1 MRKIFIPT
9 LVLVSLFILIACP
22 LAFKSLKYDLYFT
35 SSYQDQKHYGVE
47 IRDTIRKI
55 LSTYDRAAH
64 YPEIKIVNP
73 YDKSLFPRDIA
84 SPTFTWKDSTTDSK
98 NWLIIISFKNNGHS
112 IYVLSGKNVWTPED
126 KNTWEIIK
134 ANSRESFADVT
145 VLGISGCGEWKITA
159 KGGISISTSEDKVE
173 SPILF
178 QQIPLPFAYVRRHP
192 KLSRWC
198 IGDVSSYEKP
208 RIILKNLPVC
218 GFCHSLSRDG
228 KTFGMDIDYKRD
240 KGAYVLAPVMKYMAL
255 TRDNIISWND
265 ITVTK
270 ALPNMGLFSKISP
283 DGKYVIST
291 INEKPLMAI
300 IDDLYFSQLFFPVT
314 GYLAYYSREDKSF
327 HLLPG
332 ADDPNYIHTSPAW
345 SPDGKTI
352 VFSRAGLDSKL
363 IDVMGNSR
371 LLKIEPDVRIDDLNK
386 KYRIQ
391 FDLCRIP
398 FNNGKGGT
406 PEPLAGACSN
416 GKSNYFPRFSP
427 DGKWIVFNQS
437 DTGLVAQ
444 PDSELYIIPAEGGI
458 ARKMK
463 CNTDLFNSW
472 HSWSPNGKW
481 VIFTS
486 KVNTPYT
493 QLFITHIDENGNDS
507 PPVLLSRFSSP
518 KYASILPEFANIK
531 PDTIEGMMFFH

>member
-1 MRKIFIPT
+1 MRKIFIST
-9 LVLVSLFILIACP
+9 LVLASLLILIACP
-22 LAFKSLKYDLYFT
+22 LALKSLKYDLYFT

-84 SPTFTWKDSTTDSK
+84 SPTFTWKDSTPDSK
-98 NWLIIISFKNNGHS
+98 SWLIIISFKNNGHS
-112 IYVLSGKNVWTPED
+112 IYVLSGKNEWTPED

-134 ANSRESFADVT
+134 ANSRESSADVT

-178 QQIPLPFAYVRRHP
+178 QQIPLPFAYARRHP

-198 IGDVSSYEKP
+198 IGDVSSYEKA

-265 ITVTK
+265 IPVTK

-291 INEKPLMAI
+291 INEKPFMAI

-332 ADDPNYIHTSPAW
+332 ADDPDYIHTSPAW

-352 VFSRAGLDSKL
+352 VFSRAGLDRKL

-444 PDSELYIIPAEGGI
+444 PGSELYIIPAEGGI

-531 PDTIEGMMFFH
+531 PDTIQGMMFFH